1 MARPRIIPLNLLPMF
16 ARIPNRLALAILSLA
31 LALTPCLSGLD
42 KLDNRDFGEHDNPR
56 LVRAI
61 ERHDL
66 GVEGSE
72 SAVDQAIEIL
82 EALLKDSPENALAR
96 AYLGSAYTIKAR
108 DVALWSK
115 RRWAERGAEALD
127 AAVKAA
133 PLNPRVRLVRAI
145 NSYNLPR
152 ILGRHGEAKEDF
164 AFLLQAVESHPE
176 SLGDDLKRAIYFHA
190 GAFAL
195 RESENE
201 RALTLLEKAN
211 AFEGDSPISSQI
223 DSMLRIAR
231 ERNS

>member
-1 MARPRIIPLNLLPMF
+1 MF
-16 ARIPNRLALAILSLA
+16 TRLPNRLTFAILSLA
-31 LALTPCLSGLD
+31 LALAPFLSGMD
-42 KLDNRDFGEHDNPR
+42 KLDHRDFGEHDNPR
-56 LVRAI
+56 LIRAI
-61 ERHDL
+61 ERHDR

-72 SAVDQAIEIL
+72 SAVDQAIEML
-82 EALLKDSPENALAR
+82 EAILKDSPDNALAR
-96 AYLGSAYTIKAR
+96 AYLGSAYTLKAR
-108 DVALWSK
+108 DVALWNK

-127 AAVKAA
+127 AAVKTA

-164 AFLLQAVESHPE
+164 AFLLQAVEAHPE

-201 RALTLLEKAN
+201 RALTLLEEAD
-211 AFEGDSPISSQI
+211 AIEGDSPISIQI